1 MSKVITVHE
10 ARLLGVYH
18 RHCFSRVSEN
28 YCGSAL
34 YVIQFER
41 GIKVGITQRL
51 KERLSYYRK
60 PWCQEIKAIQCYKH
74 PNPADLE
81 SFLKKNFVREAGR
94 PLSSSEFIV
103 GNSFEYLIRF
113 IERNGFYTG
122 STNRP
127 QYIEKMKIIPKESK
141 V

>member
-10 ARLLGVYH
+10 ARLLGVYD
-18 RHCFSRVSEN
+18 RHCFSRVNEN

-51 KERLSYYRK
+51 KERLGTYRK

-74 PNPADLE
+74 PNPVDLE
-81 SFLKKNFVREAGR
+81 SFLKKNFVRDAGR

-103 GNSFEYLIRF
+103 GNSFEYVIQF
-113 IERNGFYTG
+113 IERNGFYTDPA
-122 STNRP
+122 NRTK
-127 QYIEKMKIIPKESK
+127 YREKSKITP
-141 V
+141 VPTR